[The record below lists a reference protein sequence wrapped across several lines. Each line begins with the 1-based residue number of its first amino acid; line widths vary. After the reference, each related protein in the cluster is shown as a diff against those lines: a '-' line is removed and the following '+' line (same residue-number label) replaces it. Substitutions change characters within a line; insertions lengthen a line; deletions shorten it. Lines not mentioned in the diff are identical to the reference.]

1 MAQTKLKFSEKNT
14 FSEELGVKDSQFE
27 SANFEARETLPL
39 DVYFVAVPQA
49 NATAEYTIENQTRTG
64 ARFWLAKIDDAGSPV
79 EARTVSAGSLMGLFV
94 KVVNDPEETLPTFP
108 TKTTRNGL
116 RADCDYIRAMP
127 DTSFIKGREINGV
140 KRLIIERP
148 VKFKVTRR
156 GNVASIAYEE
166 ELNASGHHD
175 CQTDASGKA
184 VCQLQRNVYTFSA
197 PEDVAAKVAA
207 KVTEALNNIGDSH
220 FYAL

>member
-1 MAQTKLKFSEKNT
+1 MAQKSIKFSEKNI

-39 DVYFVAVPQA
+39 DVYFIAVPQA
-49 NATAEYTIENQTRTG
+49 NATAEYEIEGRTLTG
-64 ARFWLAKIDDAGSPV
+64 ARFWLAKIDEAGKPV

-94 KVVNDPEETLPTFP
+94 KVLNDPEEGLPTFP

-116 RADCDYIRAMP
+116 RADCEYVKAMP
-127 DTSFIKGREINGV
+127 DTSFIKGREIDGV
-140 KRLIIERP
+140 KRLVIERP

-156 GNVASIAYEE
+156 GNVATIAYEE

-175 CQTDASGKA
+175 CVTDASGKA
-184 VCQLQRNVYTFSA
+184 VCQVQRNVYTFSA
-197 PEDVAAKVAA
+197 PEDVADSVAA
-207 KVTEALNNIGDSH
+207 KVTAALEGLGDTH